1 MEVISYTSEDV
12 LKPLSI
18 VGLYLISQNKEGL
31 KDDKIQRI
39 WTYRCN
45 YRLFWRVGALKQAKP
60 LFI

>member
-18 VGLYLISQNKEGL
+18 VGLYLITQNKEGL
-31 KDDKIQRI
+31 KDGKIQRI
-39 WTYRCN
+39 WTYHCN
-45 YRLFWRVGALKQAKP
+45 YSLFGRVGALKQAQP